1 MVNIEYLDSEQDK
14 ELVSF
19 GFGGSYRISI
29 HEDINKEGR
38 SVFRTRVP
46 SLFLPSQRRVHPSL
60 PCIRPAPGLNPVRD

>member
-14 ELVSF
+14 GLVSF

-38 SVFRTRVP
+38 SVF
-46 SLFLPSQRRVHPSL
+46 
-60 PCIRPAPGLNPVRD
+60 

>member
-1 MVNIEYLDSEQDK
+1 MVNIEYLDSDQDK
-14 ELVSF
+14 GLASVVI
-19 GFGGSYRISI
+19 GGSYRISI

-60 PCIRPAPGLNPVRD
+60 PCIDP